1 MTRTDEATAGRLRDP
16 FAVPSGTTTRFAL
29 LVVTTSTVIMHF
41 VGSRLGP
48 VPGDVKER
56 YARYAACWE
65 EQNRGSTG
73 LPSPNGPSAVELCG
87 ADPRQV
93 DLWVPLTGL
102 LVFWL
107 VVLAVYWLLPAWRV
121 RRRRYAL
128 LGEESAAVTRALEAL
143 RQRTGCEPVHWYAQS
158 LDVRVSALAFG
169 RRGHRCVV
177 LSGGLLALR
186 NRRPETFEAV
196 VLHELAHVRNR
207 DIDLSFLTII
217 SARVSLPVLVLTVA
231 SGVLWEHLHG
241 LGGTGSLAAG
251 LSNSLKGL
259 CLVVAMPLTRRAVLR
274 SREYYADAR
283 ARQWAGSPAAL
294 RALLEVKENR
304 RRLPGRLLRVHP
316 TARQRRDM
324 LDDPE
329 PLFRSGFW
337 ELLAAGC
344 VLGALYTDLATTFVL
359 NSALGPGAETA
370 REVLALGTLGTLLA
384 VVVAFFTLRLQEG
397 FPGGRPGLLGAPVWG
412 LACGIALGGGVANP
426 GVTFALASVGQ
437 VGAGLLPWTALLA
450 LGGYAAVRWTAAAL
464 PWWRPVLRGPHARA
478 AWCVLPVAAGAL
490 FGCVLVWLMEL
501 MVTQALMSTLLGGHA
516 PELVSFLLGAASDAV
531 VRSPFLLCAA
541 LLAALIPLLGQA
553 APPGA
558 RAARQALGRTVAGAL
573 RAGLWLAA
581 ALALLGS
588 GPRVLLAYAAVA
600 ALLAVLAVRTGRRPR
615 PGGLPFAHATLAA
628 VLAAVTAH
636 GGAALLLTLVTP
648 QAAPGPGG
656 VLLAGSISALL
667 AVGVAACVPTARRG
681 TPAAG

>member
-1 MTRTDEATAGRLRDP
+1 M
-16 FAVPSGTTTRFAL
+16 
-29 LVVTTSTVIMHF
+29 
-41 VGSRLGP
+41 
-48 VPGDVKER
+48 
-56 YARYAACWE
+56 
-65 EQNRGSTG
+65 
-73 LPSPNGPSAVELCG
+73 
-87 ADPRQV
+87 
-93 DLWVPLTGL
+93 
-102 LVFWL
+102 
-107 VVLAVYWLLPAWRV
+107 
-121 RRRRYAL
+121 
-128 LGEESAAVTRALEAL
+128 EAL
-143 RQRTGCEPVHWYAQS
+143 RERTGCEPVHWYAQP

-169 RRGHRCVV
+169 RRGRRCVV

-207 DIDLSFLTII
+207 DIDLSFLTIV
-217 SARVSLPVLVLTVA
+217 SARVSLPVLVLTLA
-231 SGVLWEHLHG
+231 SGVLWELLHG

-251 LSNSLKGL
+251 VSNSLQGL

-274 SREYYADAR
+274 SREFYADAR
-283 ARQWAGSPAAL
+283 ARQWAGSASAL
-294 RALLEVKENR
+294 RALFEVKEDR

-344 VLGALYTDLATTFVL
+344 DLGALYTDLATTFVL

-370 REVLALGTLGTLLA
+370 RSVLAVGTLGLLLA
-384 VVVAFFTLRLQEG
+384 AVAAFFTLRLQEG

-412 LACGIALGGGVANP
+412 LACGLALGGGVVNP

-450 LGGYAAVRWTAAAL
+450 LGGYAAVRWTAAVL
-464 PWWRPVLRGPHARA
+464 PWWRPVLRGPRARA
-478 AWCVLPVAAGAL
+478 GWCVLSVAAGAL

-501 MVTQALMSTLLGGHA
+501 IVTQALMATLLGGRA
-516 PELVSFLLGAASDAV
+516 PELVSFLLGTASDAV

-581 ALALLGS
+581 ALVLLWS
-588 GPRVLLAYAAVA
+588 GPRPPGVRGGGGAARRPRRQDRPPSAPRRAAVRPRDAGHRPRGRHRPRRRRA
-600 ALLAVLAVRTGRRPR
+600 AAHPGDTPGRPACGRRPARGQRQRAPGRGRRRLR
-615 PGGLPFAHATLAA
+615 PDGPPGDARRRVTEPRLAPVRGFSPAFA
-628 VLAAVTAH
+628 
-636 GGAALLLTLVTP
+636 GALLWGALFDLPRSSRSERCRGASWVHP
-648 QAAPGPGG
+648 QERCVSVRPWASLPVPRT
-656 VLLAGSISALL
+656 SAFP
-667 AVGVAACVPTARRG
+667 VARSP
-681 TPAAG
+681 PP

>member
-1 MTRTDEATAGRLRDP
+1 M
-16 FAVPSGTTTRFAL
+16 
-29 LVVTTSTVIMHF
+29 
-41 VGSRLGP
+41 
-48 VPGDVKER
+48 
-56 YARYAACWE
+56 
-65 EQNRGSTG
+65 
-73 LPSPNGPSAVELCG
+73 
-87 ADPRQV
+87 
-93 DLWVPLTGL
+93 
-102 LVFWL
+102 
-107 VVLAVYWLLPAWRV
+107 
-121 RRRRYAL
+121 
-128 LGEESAAVTRALEAL
+128 
-143 RQRTGCEPVHWYAQS
+143 
-158 LDVRVSALAFG
+158 
-169 RRGHRCVV
+169 
-177 LSGGLLALR
+177 
-186 NRRPETFEAV
+186 
-196 VLHELAHVRNR
+196 
-207 DIDLSFLTII
+207 
-217 SARVSLPVLVLTVA
+217 LTVA
-231 SGVLWEHLHG
+231 SGVLWELLHG

-274 SREYYADAR
+274 SREFYADAR
-283 ARQWAGSPAAL
+283 ARQWAGSPSAL
-294 RALLEVKENR
+294 RALFEVKEDR
-304 RRLPGRLLRVHP
+304 RRLPVRLLRVHP

-370 REVLALGTLGTLLA
+370 RAVLAVGTLGLLLA
-384 VVVAFFTLRLQEG
+384 AVVAFFTLRLQEG

-412 LACGIALGGGVANP
+412 LACGLALGGGVVNP

-450 LGGYAAVRWTAAAL
+450 LGGYAAVRWTAAVL
-464 PWWRPVLRGPHARA
+464 PWWRPVLRGPRARA
-478 AWCVLPVAAGAL
+478 GWCVLSVAAGAL

-501 MVTQALMSTLLGGHA
+501 MVTQALMATLLGGRA
-516 PELVSFLLGAASDAV
+516 PELVSFLLGTASDAV

-581 ALALLGS
+581 ALVLLGS
-588 GPRVLLAYAAVA
+588 GPRVLPAYAAVA

-615 PGGLPFAHATLAA
+615 PGGLPFAHATLAT
-628 VLAAVTAH
+628 VLAAATAH

-648 QAAPGPGG
+648 RAAPALGG
-656 VLLAGSISALL
+656 VLLVGSISALWPWASPPASRRPAGGRPRPGDGAPARPRPRLFSRFCWGFTMGDVVRSPPVQPLGALPRGIMGSSSRKVCERPPMGEPPSTTYLRVPRRAHPASL
-667 AVGVAACVPTARRG
+667 ADHG
-681 TPAAG
+681 TVVTR